1 MEMKVEKKWRKSE
14 INKNATKF
22 DLKQNL
28 KNEPFFPQEFWNNN
42 LFKMLK
48 NKLTSL
54 FISLARI
61 HFHQVP
67 CFKIYFSHIPA
78 FSNSLSHY
86 YSYRH
91 PFILVHFC
99 PQISRNLN
107 QISKFYH
114 NCLHFSIICALYFVR
129 MKLNSARSRKIRKK
143 N

>member
-1 MEMKVEKKWRKSE
+1 
-14 INKNATKF
+14 
-22 DLKQNL
+22 
-28 KNEPFFPQEFWNNN
+28 
-42 LFKMLK
+42 MLK

-114 NCLHFSIICALYFVR
+114 KCLHFSIICALYFVR

-143 N
+143 NQSYTFEVMKTKQQQKNYVCLGRDIKKHNFSLG